1 MLFFYHSCY
10 FSLFMLIF
18 YDVEVKKSFDLS
30 DTKIQNPSAS
40 KLAADF
46 RPFDTNILKFCEYTF
61 FSCGGMLE
69 WILRAGAPGNG
80 QRAGK

>member
-30 DTKIQNPSAS
+30 DTKIQNPPAS

-46 RPFDTNILKFCEYTF
+46 RPFDPNILKFCEYTF
-61 FSCGGMLE
+61 FSRGGMLE
-69 WILRAGAPGNG
+69 WILRAGDPENG